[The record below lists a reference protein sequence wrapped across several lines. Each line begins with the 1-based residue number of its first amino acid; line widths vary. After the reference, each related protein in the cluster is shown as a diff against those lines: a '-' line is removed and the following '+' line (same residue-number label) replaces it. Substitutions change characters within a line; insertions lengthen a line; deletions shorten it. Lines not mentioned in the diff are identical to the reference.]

1 MTNHTK
7 GKKPRQSQDKPQTK
21 IRVQTRRAR
30 LVTLFAEGMTVRE
43 AQKIINA
50 EGIKASRALVGFDL
64 QAIAREAPL
73 CVEDAREEARVQL
86 RGLRKAIESAK
97 KLGLKDQVN
106 LLLAIHDRYS
116 RLLGLDAPA
125 KSINAVVTTP
135 PGMIAMNFDEPVDK
149 TPDLVSDAEYL
160 DTASDAKLLKGIE
173 E

>member
-1 MTNHTK
+1 MAK
-7 GKKPRQSQDKPQTK
+7 RQSQDKPQTK

-30 LVTLFAEGMTVRE
+30 LVKLFAEGMTVRE
-43 AQKIINA
+43 AQKIINK

-73 CVEDAREEARVQL
+73 CVEDARDEARVQL
-86 RGLRKAIESAK
+86 RGLRKIITNAK
-97 KLGLKDQVN
+97 KLGLKDQVQ

-125 KSINAVVTTP
+125 KSISAVVTPP
-135 PGMIAMNFDEPVDK
+135 PGVIAMDFGEPVEK
-149 TPDLVSDAEYL
+149 TSDLVSEQEYL
-160 DTASDAKLLKGIE
+160 DGASNAKALKAIE